1 MVMVITILSL
11 TFYFFFSQIGT
22 CDVCQKSG
30 KKLNIDAPELHP
42 VPVISPWHHIG
53 IDFIGP
59 ISPPSVQG
67 NKYIFTICDYFT
79 KFVEAIPVRDK
90 YASTVASNLLRYIM
104 IVIVVIIIH
113 LHRY

>member
-11 TFYFFFSQIGT
+11 TFYFFFLSQIRT

-79 KFVEAIPVRDK
+79 MKLFQSVTSMPVQWPQT
-90 YASTVASNLLRYIM
+90 Y
-104 IVIVVIIIH
+104 
-113 LHRY
+113 